1 MAEPLESEEVAEE
14 GQDPNKGWQDPI
26 TQIVKIGAKK
36 TVGIDY
42 DDTTVLSDEGQGDK
56 IFTLPGMRQELKKL
70 ALDPD
75 VPVRERRQALAQIAD
90 LCGLRSFRE
99 DASLRTMSMA
109 ELKVAWEDVGL
120 PLLMIHISTVESA
133 LARKKHMKEV
143 VLPAKGA
150 K

>member
-1 MAEPLESEEVAEE
+1 MAEPLDLEDVGEDGV
-14 GQDPNKGWQDPI
+14 DPNKGWQDPI
-26 TQIVKIGAKK
+26 SQIVKVAAKK

-42 DDTTVLSDEGQGDK
+42 DDVTILSDEGKNDQ

-99 DASLRTMSMA
+99 DATLRTMSMA
-109 ELKVAWEDVGL
+109 DLKVAWEDVGL
-120 PLLMIHISTVESA
+120 PLLMIHISAVESA
-133 LARKKHMKEV
+133 HARRKHMNEIV
-143 VLPAKGA
+143 RPAKDP